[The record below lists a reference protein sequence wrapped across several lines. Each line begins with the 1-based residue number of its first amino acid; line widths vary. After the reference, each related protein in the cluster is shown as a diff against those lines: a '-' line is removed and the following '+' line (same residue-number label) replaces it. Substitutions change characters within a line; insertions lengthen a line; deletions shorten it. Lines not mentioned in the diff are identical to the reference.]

1 VPRIVLCR
9 HAATDHNLA
18 MRYLSTSDLPLGAHG
33 RAQCETL
40 RGAIGSLVFE
50 RCLVSPM
57 RRCLETREIVAASIP
72 FAIEPAL
79 REVDFGSW
87 EGRTPEWVERNDP
100 EGLARRRSDP
110 VNFEP
115 PGGES
120 IARAALRIEPLAQ
133 RLRDEPQ
140 PTLVIGH
147 RISLG
152 ILERLLRGL
161 PLDARITGLE
171 PAEFRAVRE

>member
-1 VPRIVLCR
+1 
-9 HAATDHNLA
+9 
-18 MRYLSTSDLPLGAHG
+18 MRYLSTTDLPLGG
-33 RAQCETL
+33 RGRTQCERL
-40 RGAIGSLVFE
+40 RDTIGSLGFE

-72 FAIEPAL
+72 FAVEPAL
-79 REVDFGSW
+79 REVDFGAW

-100 EGLARRRSDP
+100 QGLARRRSDP

-120 IARAALRIEPLAQ
+120 IARAALRIAPLAQ
-133 RLRDEPQ
+133 RLRNEPHS
-140 PTLVIGH
+140 TLVIGH

-161 PLDARITGLE
+161 PLDARIDGLE
-171 PAEFRAVRE
+171 PAEFRVVRE